1 MPQIKNAVYCFYE
14 INCVFTSMIN
24 VGFLTNQGA
33 YFFKWNTS
41 NKCRECFVVK
51 QITVCLL
58 LATETNIVVINNI
71 LICL

>member
-33 YFFKWNTS
+33 YFFKWNMS
-41 NKCRECFVVK
+41 KCRECFVVK
-51 QITVCLL
+51 QIIVCLL